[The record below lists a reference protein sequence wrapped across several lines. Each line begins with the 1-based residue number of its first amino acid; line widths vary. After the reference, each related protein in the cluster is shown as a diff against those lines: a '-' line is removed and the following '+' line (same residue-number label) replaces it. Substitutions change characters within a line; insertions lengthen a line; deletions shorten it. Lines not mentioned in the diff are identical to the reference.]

1 MTAPTITIRYTHTT
15 GRTLTVNYE
24 QFDDG
29 WVVEVH
35 DPHYPDDP
43 ALYFDDWSGT
53 SEPDPTASIGRIL
66 AHYLNVP
73 ALPHPWHSIS
83 SGPVTVTRGGAA

>member
-1 MTAPTITIRYTHTT
+1 MSTIAMRYTHTT
-15 GRTLTVNYE
+15 GRTLTLTYE
-24 QFDDG
+24 QFEDG

-43 ALYFDDWSGT
+43 ALYFDDWAGT
-53 SEPDPTASIGRIL
+53 TDADPSRSFGAIL

-73 ALPHPWHSIS
+73 AVDGPWQSLTA
-83 SGPVTVTRGGAA
+83 GQVTVTMGGVR

>member
-1 MTAPTITIRYTHTT
+1 MRAPTIALTYTHST
-15 GRTLTVNYE
+15 GRTLTLRFE
-24 QFDDG
+24 EFDDG

-43 ALYFDDWSGT
+43 ALYFDDWAGV
-53 SEPDPTASIGRIL
+53 SEPDPTGSFGRIL

-73 ALPHPWHSIS
+73 VVDGPWQSMTA
-83 SGPVTVTRGGAA
+83 GPVTITMGGVR